1 MPASD
6 MSDGITLDTNRLA
19 TVLREAGDIALRT
32 FRGPIRSWTKGHDS
46 PVSEADMAVDALLR
60 ERLAMPGVGWLSE
73 ESEDDRARLST
84 SRVVVADPIDGTRA
98 YLAGRADWSICVALV
113 EAGRPVLAGIFAPV
127 DNEMLVAAAGQ
138 GARCNDRPLAASAGD
153 TLQGAS
159 VAGPQRYLDRLATLA
174 PGIAKSPKIHS
185 LALRL
190 ARVAQGQLDV
200 AMASVNA
207 HDWDLAAADLLV
219 HEAGGTM
226 TDTAGR
232 PLVYN
237 LHNTQHGAL
246 IAAGRNRHRAV
257 LDLVQE
263 RWKLFA

>member
-1 MPASD
+1 
-6 MSDGITLDTNRLA
+6 MSAGNTLDSNRLA
-19 TVLREAGDIALRT
+19 DVLREAGDIALRT
-32 FRGPIRSWTKGHDS
+32 FRGPIKSWIKGHDS
-46 PVSEADMAVDALLR
+46 PVSEADMAIDALLR
-60 ERLAMPGVGWLSE
+60 DRLTTPDAAWLSE
-73 ESEDDRARLST
+73 ESEDDRARLSAK
-84 SRVVVADPIDGTRA
+84 RVVVADPIDGTRS

-113 EAGRPVLAGIFAPV
+113 EDGRPVLAGIFAPV
-127 DNEMLVAAAGQ
+127 DNEMLIATAGQ
-138 GARCNDRPLAASAGD
+138 GAQCNGQPLTASTGDRLE
-153 TLQGAS
+153 GAL
-159 VAGPQRYLDRLATLA
+159 VAGPQRYLDRLETLA

-257 LDLVQE
+257 LDLVQD